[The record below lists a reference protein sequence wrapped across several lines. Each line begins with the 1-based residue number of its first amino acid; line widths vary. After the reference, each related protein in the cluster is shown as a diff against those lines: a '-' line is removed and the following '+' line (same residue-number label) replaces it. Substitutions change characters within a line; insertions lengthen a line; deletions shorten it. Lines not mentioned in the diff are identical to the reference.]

1 MDSESPV
8 VKGLP
13 AVTLNWASP
22 VVVDAEKNAERNVV
36 TLLRSSPGAWL
47 RNNPDI
53 QPNLDQYPELGFP
66 VEGEQ
71 GPQALAV
78 SVQGVFESYFKDKPS
93 PFEAQSGASGGG
105 QASPQGTTP
114 PPVGTIKASP
124 ESARLV
130 VIGSAEF
137 LNDLV
142 FQISST
148 LTRDRYLNSLRFMQN
163 VVDWSVED
171 LDLLSIRAR
180 GSSVRV
186 LNPLAESQQSF
197 WEGLNYVLALL
208 ALVGIG
214 LVWRWRRRH
223 ERPLVLKP
231 AVEKGGL
238 E

>member
-1 MDSESPV
+1 
-8 VKGLP
+8 
-13 AVTLNWASP
+13 
-22 VVVDAEKNAERNVV
+22 
-36 TLLRSSPGAWL
+36 
-47 RNNPDI
+47 
-53 QPNLDQYPELGFP
+53 
-66 VEGEQ
+66 
-71 GPQALAV
+71 
-78 SVQGVFESYFKDKPS
+78 
-93 PFEAQSGASGGG
+93 
-105 QASPQGTTP
+105 
-114 PPVGTIKASP
+114 VGTIKASP

>member
-1 MDSESPV
+1 V
-8 VKGLP
+8 VAGLP
-13 AVTLNWASP
+13 AVTVNWASP
-22 VVVDAEKNAERNVV
+22 VVVDAEKNAERTVV
-36 TLLRSSPGAWL
+36 TLLRSGPGAWL
-47 RNNPDI
+47 RNNSDI
-53 QPNLDQYPELGFP
+53 QPKLEQYPELGFP

-71 GPQALAV
+71 GSHALAV
-78 SVQGVFESYFKDKPS
+78 SVQGVFESYFKNKPS
-93 PFEAQSGASGGG
+93 PFEAQSKA
-105 QASPQGTTP
+105 GTPESAAP
-114 PPVGTIKASP
+114 PLGTIQVSP
-124 ESARLV
+124 DSARLV

-142 FQISST
+142 FDISST

-171 LDLLSIRAR
+171 LDSLSIRAR

-186 LNPLAESQQSF
+186 LSPLVDSQQSF

-214 LVWRWRRRH
+214 LVWRWRRRN
-223 ERPLVLKP
+223 EAPLALKP
-231 AVEKGGL
+231 AVQKGGP